1 VVTILV
7 QMEPRWILR
16 DFDLAGILCP
26 ARNSTLYLRPTLVRA
41 TSGAIRSPSC
51 LTLASR
57 SALPLQPTCSP
68 CLPHTQLP
76 DAVYPVSVC
85 SASPTPVERT
95 LKRRLS
101 AVLPIRNAPIR
112 FRFEQ
117 VCSCDRSNLIPK
129 DPVMPILIP
138 NLILN
143 LIPI

>member
-1 VVTILV
+1 
-7 QMEPRWILR
+7 MPHR
-16 DFDLAGILCP
+16 
-26 ARNSTLYLRPTLVRA
+26 
-41 TSGAIRSPSC
+41 C

-85 SASPTPVERT
+85 SASPTLVERT

-117 VCSCDRSNLIPK
+117 VCSCERSNLIPK

>member
-1 VVTILV
+1 
-7 QMEPRWILR
+7 MPH
-16 DFDLAGILCP
+16 
-26 ARNSTLYLRPTLVRA
+26 
-41 TSGAIRSPSC
+41 SC
-51 LTLASR
+51 LTLCSPPA
-57 SALPLQPTCSP
+57 AYTCSP

-112 FRFEQ
+112 IRFEQ
-117 VCSCDRSNLIPK
+117 VCSCERSNLIPK
-129 DPVMPILIP
+129 DPVIP

-143 LIPI
+143 LIPIPASMPLRRYCERLRWIAMDCEGL